1 MLVSAS
7 NSVHQCLFVCLAAGT
22 MMRAAANGQFFL
34 GSREQHFT
42 LHNHGVSDLLSKLGQ
57 VIGQDQRQATE
68 RRIEHLED
76 ALRPMFKAM
85 PKDRND
91 HLSAV
96 SVRYLLHR
104 LFVQRHGW
112 LVSGLQNVGDLWNSS
127 SPAEVF
133 KSAAGEEVHKVFD
146 ASLSSTGFTL
156 NQVAVFAATLENLV
170 HNDNVARLQ
179 AAYRMMGLSPA

>member
-34 GSREQHFT
+34 GSREQHVS
-42 LHNHGVSDLLSKLGQ
+42 LQSHGVSDLLLELER
-57 VIGQDQRQATE
+57 VVGQDQRQPTE
-68 RRIEHLED
+68 RRIDRLED

-85 PKDRND
+85 PKNRGGRM
-91 HLSAV
+91 SAA

-112 LVSGLQNVGDLWNSS
+112 LVNGMQNNGETWNSS
-127 SPAEVF
+127 SPTELF
-133 KSAAGEEVHKVFD
+133 KSTAGEGVHKVFD
-146 ASLSSTGFTL
+146 DRLSNTGFTL

-170 HNDNVARLQ
+170 HNDNA
-179 AAYRMMGLSPA
+179 